1 MRKNIGNKFGLF
13 QKCLEYFFE
22 TRIPIFEKLVVLL
35 IWGGYII
42 SPIDIL
48 PDTMPLIGWID
59 DIGISALAM
68 AFFNW
73 RIKRISEISKP
84 QIDELDNKPVI
95 DIEPIK
101 EQDSSMPKDFFR
113 QK

>member
-1 MRKNIGNKFGLF
+1 MGKNITSKLGLF
-13 QKCLEYFFE
+13 HKCLEYLFE
-22 TRIPIFEKLVVLL
+22 ARISIFEKLVVLV

-73 RIKRISEISKP
+73 RMKRIEKNSKL
-84 QIDELDNKPVI
+84 QKDDLDNKPVI
-95 DIEPIK
+95 DIELIK
-101 EQDSSMPKDFFR
+101 DGDSSMPKEFFR